1 VSFAD
6 ADHAR
11 RNKDGAFFE
20 HLRQGTFILALES
33 GRHTAMAVQPDGKI
47 VAAGTTSDAEHEYFA
62 LARFNTDGS
71 VDGSF
76 GSDGQVATEFFGLA
90 NPACALDLQPDGK
103 IVAAG
108 YAYSATSGTI
118 YDSAIARYNT
128 DGSLD
133 TSFGVEG
140 KVTTDFF
147 SNFDIAFAMSTVSK
161 DSEHELK

>member
-1 VSFAD
+1 
-6 ADHAR
+6 
-11 RNKDGAFFE
+11 
-20 HLRQGTFILALES
+20 
-33 GRHTAMAVQPDGKI
+33 MAVQPDGKI

-147 SNFDIAFAMSTVSK
+147 SNFDIAFALSTVSK